1 MSWIDVSVAIRD
13 GMVHWPDNPN
23 VVVERTMDIAHGDAA
38 TLSRIAIGVHT
49 ATHMD
54 APCHFKPGAA
64 SVDQLPFE
72 AGVGPA
78 RVIAIR
84 DREHITVKELEPY
97 AIAAGERILF
107 KTTNSPRAW
116 RSAKFVED
124 AVHLTVEAARWLAMM
139 RVRTIGI
146 DYLSV
151 GGFAAN
157 NAVDVHEPLLA
168 AGVAIIEGLDLT
180 DVPAGPCDLVCL
192 PIKVAGG
199 DGAPARAFVRPHI
212 SEDRS

>member
-13 GMVHWPDNPN
+13 GMVHWPDNPPIL
-23 VVVERTMDIAHGDAA
+23 VEKTMDMAHGAMA
-38 TLSRIAIGVHT
+38 NVSKIAIGVHT

-64 SVDQLPFE
+64 TIDQLPFE

-84 DREHITVKELEPY
+84 DPARITVAELEPY
-97 AIAAGERILF
+97 GIGAGERILL
-107 KTTNSPRAW
+107 KTANSPRAW
-116 RSAKFVED
+116 RSAEFVEN
-124 AVHLTVEAARWLAMM
+124 AVYLTAEAARLLAAK

-151 GGFAAN
+151 GGFAAHN
-157 NAVDVHEPLLA
+157 GVAVHEPLLA
-168 AGVAIIEGLDLT
+168 AGVAIIEGLDLSE
-180 DVPAGPCDLVCL
+180 VPPGPCDLICL
-192 PIKVAGG
+192 PIKIAGG
-199 DGAPARAFVRPHI
+199 DGAPARAFVRPH
-212 SEDRS
+212 S